1 MMTALS
7 NKALI
12 SADGKYGML
21 QTFLDSLKRSGVK
34 NFFLIALDDHTAN
47 AMRAIGVPYWR
58 APDVNTL
65 GEEDNHGISAKK
77 YKLLLEILSLG
88 YNVLLSDAD
97 VVALR
102 DPFPELIRDSDVE
115 GMTDAEDARRAAG
128 ETIVLD
134 EPEMGWSRYVYTNRI
149 WAMNSGLFY
158 VKSNAR
164 TVRLMQ
170 MIHERLVREKAWDQS
185 VFNEELIR
193 PSHGHHRSPQ
203 CTVRVAELT
212 TFANSKFVFKHLRRQ
227 GASGGKAPALVH
239 VNFHPDK
246 WERMKSVVARYLDG
260 QLKAL
265 DPYPVGSCLARCTPE
280 CTPECLAARAN

>member
-1 MMTALS
+1 MTALS

-12 SADGKYGML
+12 SEDGKYGIL
-21 QTFLDSLKRSGVK
+21 QTFLESLKRSGVE

-65 GEEDNHGISAKK
+65 GKEDNHGISAKK
-77 YKLLLEILSLG
+77 YKLLLEVLSLG
-88 YNVLLSDAD
+88 YNVLLSDVD

-115 GMTDAEDARRAAG
+115 GMTDAEDPMRAAG

-134 EPEMGWSRYVYTNRI
+134 EKEMGWSRYVYTNRI

-170 MIHERLVREKAWDQS
+170 MIHERLVRENAWDQS

-193 PSHGHHRSPQ
+193 PSHGNHRSPQ
-203 CTVRVAELT
+203 CTVRVVDLNI
-212 TFANSKFVFKHLRRQ
+212 FANSKFVFKHLRH
-227 GASGGKAPALVH
+227 KARSKTPALVH

-260 QLKAL
+260 QSKAL
-265 DPYPVGSCLARCTPE
+265 DPYPVGSCHELCVPE
-280 CTPECLAARAN
+280 CSPKCVALHAN